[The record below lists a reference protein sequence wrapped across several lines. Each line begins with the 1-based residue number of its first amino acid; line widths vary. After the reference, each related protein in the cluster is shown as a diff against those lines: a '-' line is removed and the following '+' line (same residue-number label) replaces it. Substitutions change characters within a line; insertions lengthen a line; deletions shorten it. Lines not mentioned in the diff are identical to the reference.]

1 MKVEK
6 VVRFYISFFILS
18 IILAGCSISPEPL
31 LPKEIEKAVKKD
43 LQTIN
48 DNSPRINK
56 PITLDQAMKMAIE
69 NNLNSKVKIMESALM
84 QKEIKSMYYEML
96 PSLMAKAGY
105 SSRDKYAASA
115 STSFTDGVPDALGD
129 DPNYSISANKNKMDA
144 DVTFNWNI
152 LDFGLSYVRAQQ
164 KSNRYL
170 MAKEKERKAIQNII
184 QEVRKTYYEVVLAD
198 ALLKRIKPMKKEVQ
212 EALADLNKAKEL
224 RVGSPMKSLSYK
236 RELLEVLRS
245 LQALQKNL
253 VGAKVKLSELMG
265 LKPGIDYEL
274 HSKIKKDY
282 ELPNLNLRLD
292 EMEKIALRNRPE
304 ILESRYKQ
312 RITNKET
319 TVAILRMLPGIN
331 LSSDISYSNSD
342 YLLNNN
348 WSTFGTKISWNLLNI
363 FKLGDYQDVA
373 KAKQELAKKE
383 KLAISMAVL
392 SQVHLS
398 TVRFYQAKKEYELSK
413 RYLNVA
419 QEIFDLTE
427 VGNSL
432 NMNSRLVFIKEKLNY
447 MLATLRHSYAYANLQ
462 NSYGRIF
469 ASLGVQEQINTKNS
483 EDIVK
488 EGKKIQK
495 ELKDQLYKKKK
506 PKKSKKPIKKYK
518 VAYANENLFI
528 RENPSESSAYKFV
541 LQKGFKLKVLEE
553 IENKEGEW
561 IKTPYGF
568 INSQKVSIKFDN
580 LNIEYLED
588 YTKEDIMFI
597 GKTTKPANIRLKPS
611 WNAKKRVII
620 SQNRDIKVLE
630 VVSNKDSIWYKTP
643 YGYISNIV
651 VTKEVQ

>member
-6 VVRFYISFFILS
+6 IVRFYISFFILIVVLS
-18 IILAGCSISPEPL
+18 GCSLAPKPF
-31 LPKEIEKAVKKD
+31 LPKEIEKDVKKD
-43 LQTIN
+43 LQIIN
-48 DNSPRINK
+48 DNSPVVNT
-56 PITLDQAMKMAIE
+56 PITLEKAMKMAIN

-96 PSLMAKAGY
+96 PSLTAKAGY

-115 STSFTDGVPDALGD
+115 STSFTNSVPDPLGQ
-129 DPNYSISANKNKMDA
+129 DPNYSISANKKKIDA

-184 QEVRKTYYEVVLAD
+184 QEVRKSYYEAVLAD
-198 ALLKRIKPMKKEVQ
+198 ALLKKIKPMKKEVD
-212 EALADLNKAKEL
+212 EALKDLAKAKEL
-224 RVGSPMKSLSYK
+224 RIGSPMKSLSYE

-265 LKPGIDYEL
+265 IKPGVDYEIDA
-274 HSKIKKDY
+274 KIKKDY

-363 FKLGDYQDVA
+363 FKLDDYQDVA
-373 KAKQELAKKE
+373 KAKQQLAKKE

-432 NMNSRLVFIKEKLNY
+432 DMNSQLAFIKEKLNY
-447 MLATLRHSYAYANLQ
+447 MLATLRHSYAYANVQ

-469 ASLGVQEQINTKNS
+469 ASLGVQERINTQNS
-483 EDIVK
+483 EDIVQK
-488 EGKKIQK
+488 GKKIQK
-495 ELKDQLYKKKK
+495 ELKDQLYKKRKTKK
-506 PKKSKKPIKKYK
+506 ITKKYK
-518 VAYANENLFI
+518 VAYAADNLFI
-528 RENPSESSAYKFV
+528 RHNPSKLSGYKFV
-541 LQKGFKLKVLEE
+541 LQEGFKTKVLEE
-553 IENKEGEW
+553 LENKEGKW
-561 IKTPYGF
+561 IKTPFGF
-568 INSQKVSIKFDN
+568 INSKKVNLKFDN
-580 LNIEYLED
+580 VAVKYLED
-588 YTKEDIMFI
+588 YNKKDIMFI
-597 GKTTKPANIRLKPS
+597 GKTAKPANIRVKPS
-611 WNAKKRVII
+611 WDSEKRVII

-643 YGYISNIV
+643 YGYISSIV
-651 VTKEVQ
+651 AKKQSYKE